1 MIDRKSIMIVVFL
14 LMMTQGVEASEFRR
28 IRPIPAPSKK
38 GPEVIKPLKKFIPL
52 NREVVENAMKK
63 IVNFWSR
70 NDLQKVLGKEFYDR
84 ERLQDAM
91 NSKVPRD
98 ARLDIL
104 SIQGIQTLGQEIVK
118 GEKGE
123 MVVSTVSVTAR
134 TEVLYNDPQKGLQRL
149 EGTNEY
155 IIRIKEKK
163 GE

>member
-1 MIDRKSIMIVVFL
+1 VIDRKSIMIVVFL

>member
-1 MIDRKSIMIVVFL
+1 MIVVFL